1 MGRTR
6 QSLNPDKSVWFRHCQ
21 SRGDYQSG
29 MSVLDPIRLRRA
41 GALAL
46 LLAIGL
52 SLGGCAGVSETISP
66 AFADP
71 AKYDLWDCKQ
81 LEGERKNL
89 AARTEELQK
98 LMTKAETGAG
108 GAVVAEMAYRND
120 YVAVRGQA
128 HFAEEA
134 WRRNK
139 CRETAPGTAAAASPA
154 PAAPIVRPTPASKS
168 GSAIH

>member
-1 MGRTR
+1 
-6 QSLNPDKSVWFRHCQ
+6 
-21 SRGDYQSG
+21 
-29 MSVLDPIRLRRA
+29 MSVSVSIRLRLA
-41 GALAL
+41 CALASM
-46 LLAIGL
+46 LALGVL
-52 SLGGCAGVSETISP
+52 LGGCAGVSETISP

-71 AKYDLWDCKQ
+71 ARYELWECKQ
-81 LEGERKNL
+81 LETERKNL

-98 LMTKAETGAG
+98 LMAKAETGAG

-139 CRETAPGTAAAASPA
+139 CRETVAGAAPPALPA
-154 PAAPIVRPTPASKS
+154 PAAPIVRAAPASKS